1 MVELVVAGSVVLVV
15 AGVVVLLVA
24 VEVAGATVDTERI
37 VGSVESDSPEFGMVE
52 GLVVLSVALDTGH
65 QLQDMKDVI
74 ALEGLVTD

>member
-24 VEVAGATVDTERI
+24 VEVVGATVDTERI

-52 GLVVLSVALDTGH
+52 GLVVSVALDTGH